1 MPEWGLATFRVL
13 STLRAKD
20 GRDLPG
26 GSPMRKLVAAVSAVL
41 LVALMQSAAAQ
52 APEKRKIQIAT
63 ASLGLPYLPL
73 IIAQQRK
80 YFADEGLEVDIVAFA
95 GGSKAL
101 QALMGGST
109 DIVSGAYSN
118 TLTMAAK
125 GQRLV
130 NFAVQVR
137 YPALTVGV
145 AKHASG
151 RYKSLADLKG
161 MKIGVSAPGSST
173 HMVVAHL
180 LTKAGLTSA
189 DVSIIGVG
197 TSGAAVAA
205 IQKGEI
211 DAIINSDP
219 VMTKLETDG
228 DVTVIAET
236 RTRKGTEA
244 VFGGPYPEA
253 GLYTTGEFIA
263 KNPNTVQA
271 ITNAIVRAELWM
283 QTASIDDI
291 AANVPAEHM
300 LGDRALY
307 LESYKRMRESH
318 APDGRI
324 TREGAQIVL
333 DVLAAFL
340 PEVKAANIKVE
351 DTYDNRFVEA
361 ALKRW
366 QGKM

>member
-1 MPEWGLATFRVL
+1 MHATKIVTWILSAALL
-13 STLRAKD
+13 STL
-20 GRDLPG
+20 PQ
-26 GSPMRKLVAAVSAVL
+26 AAN
-41 LVALMQSAAAQ
+41 AQ
-52 APEKRKIQIAT
+52 APEKRKVNIAT

-80 YFADEGLEVDIVAFA
+80 YFADEGLEVEIAAFA

-101 QALMGGST
+101 QSLMGGSS
-109 DIVSGAYSN
+109 DVASGAYSN

-125 GQRLV
+125 GQKLK
-130 NFAVQVR
+130 NFVVQVR
-137 YPALTVGV
+137 YPALTIAVSKKVGE
-145 AKHASG
+145 
-151 RYKSLADLKG
+151 RYKSPADLKG

-173 HMVVAHL
+173 HMIVNHL
-180 LTKAGLTSA
+180 LGKAGLTSN

-205 IQKGEI
+205 IEKGDI

-219 VMTKLETDG
+219 VMTKLETDNAI
-228 DVTVIAET
+228 TIIAET
-236 RTRKGTEA
+236 RTRKGTEDL
-244 VFGGPYPEA
+244 FGGPYPEA
-253 GLYTTGEFIA
+253 GLYATTEFIG
-263 KNPNTVQA
+263 KNPNTIQA
-271 ITNAIVRAELWM
+271 LTNAIVRAELWM
-283 QTASIDDI
+283 QKATVDDI

-300 LGDRALY
+300 LGDKALY
-307 LESYKRMRESH
+307 LASYQKMREAH
-318 APDGRI
+318 APDGQI

-333 DVLAAFL
+333 NVLAAFL

-361 ALKRW
+361 ALKKF

>member
-1 MPEWGLATFRVL
+1 
-13 STLRAKD
+13 
-20 GRDLPG
+20 
-26 GSPMRKLVAAVSAVL
+26 MRKAFTAISSAL
-41 LVALMQSAAAQ
+41 LLALLAQSANAQ
-52 APEKRKIQIAT
+52 SAPEKRKVNVAT

-80 YFADEGLEVDIVAFA
+80 YFADEGLEVEIAAFA

-101 QALMGGST
+101 QSLMGGSS
-109 DIVSGAYSN
+109 DVASGAYSN

-125 GQRLV
+125 NQHLK
-130 NFAVQVR
+130 NFFVQVR
-137 YPALTVGV
+137 YPALTIAVSKKVGD
-145 AKHASG
+145 

-173 HMVVAHL
+173 HMVVNHL
-180 LTKAGLTSA
+180 LTKAGLKPD

-197 TSGAAVAA
+197 TAAGAVAA
-205 IQKGEI
+205 IEQGEI

-219 VMTKLETDG
+219 VMTKLETDKAI
-228 DVTVIAET
+228 TIIAET
-236 RTRKGTEA
+236 RTRKGTEDL
-244 VFGGPYPEA
+244 FGGPYPEA
-253 GLYTTGEFIA
+253 SLYATADFIA
-263 KNPNTVQA
+263 KNPNTIQA
-271 ITNAIVRAELWM
+271 LTNAIVRAELWM

-291 AANVPAEHM
+291 AANVPAEYM
-300 LGDRALY
+300 LGDKALY
-307 LESYKRMRESH
+307 LESYKRMHEAHS
-318 APDGRI
+318 PDGLM
-324 TREGAQIVL
+324 TKQGAQIVL

-361 ALKRW
+361 ALKKY